1 MIRVGI
7 IEDNNALRGSLETL
21 FSHTEKLQCVL
32 SLNNLLHVVAEIM
45 KCKPEIIVLDIGLP
59 NISGIEGVK
68 IIKAHFPEIQI
79 LMFTVFEDEDKI
91 FEAIRSGASGYLLK
105 RSAPEEIINAI
116 FDLHN
121 GGAPMS
127 AVIARK
133 VILSFREQP
142 VAKTENYHL
151 TAREK
156 EILHALTEGI
166 SYQKIADRF
175 VVSLST
181 VRTHIT
187 NIYAKLH
194 VNSKAEAVAKILKRK

>member
-1 MIRVGI
+1 MIRIGI
-7 IEDNNALRGSLETL
+7 IEDNNALRSSLETL
-21 FSHTEKLQCVL
+21 FNHTDGLQCVL
-32 SLNNLLHVVAEIM
+32 SLNNLLHVVAEVM
-45 KCKPEIIVLDIGLP
+45 KHKPGIIVLDIGLP

-105 RSAPEEIINAI
+105 RSAPDEIVNAI
-116 FDLHN
+116 FDLYN

-133 VILSFREQP
+133 VIQSFRKQP
-142 VAKTENYHL
+142 VDRAENYNL

-187 NIYAKLH
+187 NIYTKLH
-194 VNSKAEAVAKILKRK
+194 VNSKAEAVAKVLKNK

>member
-1 MIRVGI
+1 
-7 IEDNNALRGSLETL
+7 
-21 FSHTEKLQCVL
+21 
-32 SLNNLLHVVAEIM
+32 
-45 KCKPEIIVLDIGLP
+45 
-59 NISGIEGVK
+59 
-68 IIKAHFPEIQI
+68 
-79 LMFTVFEDEDKI
+79 
-91 FEAIRSGASGYLLK
+91 LLK
-105 RSAPEEIINAI
+105 RSAPDEIVSAI
-116 FDLHN
+116 FDLYN

-133 VILSFREQP
+133 VIHSFREQP
-142 VAKTENYHL
+142 VARTENYNL

-175 VVSLST
+175 MVSLST

-194 VNSKAEAVAKILKRK
+194 VNSKAEAVAKVLKNK

>member
-7 IEDNNALRGSLETL
+7 IEDNRALRSTLEVL
-21 FSHTEKLQCVL
+21 FMQSEGLECVF
-32 SLNNLLHVVAEIM
+32 SLNNLLHVVAEIA
-45 KCKPEIIVLDIGLP
+45 KYKPEIIVLDIGLP

-68 IIKAHFPEIQI
+68 IIKNHFPEIQL

-91 FEAIRSGASGYLLK
+91 FEAIRCGASGYLLK
-105 RSAPEEIINAI
+105 SAPPEDIINAI
-116 FDLHN
+116 FDLHY

-127 AVIARK
+127 ATIARK

-142 VAKTENYHL
+142 AVKVENYNL

-175 VVSLST
+175 IVSLST

-194 VNSKAEAVAKILKRK
+194 VNSKAEAVAKILKKD